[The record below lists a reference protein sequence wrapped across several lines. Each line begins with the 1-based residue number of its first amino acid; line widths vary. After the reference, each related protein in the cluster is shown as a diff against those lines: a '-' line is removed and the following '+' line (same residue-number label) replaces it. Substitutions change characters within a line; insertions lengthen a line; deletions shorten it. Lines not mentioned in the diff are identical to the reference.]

1 MLKILEF
8 KMQYIQVK
16 FSMEKDMEKE
26 HKFGMMGQNMKEI
39 GKMINLMDMV
49 HFTTLMGMFTKDF
62 GKITEQMVK
71 EYI

>member
-16 FSMEKDMEKE
+16 FSMVKDMEKE
-26 HKFGMMGQNMKEI
+26 HKFGMMVQNMKEI

-49 HFTTLMGMFTKDF
+49 HFITLMGMFTKDF